1 MNYVEYNI
9 WEVMLINFTSAPV
22 LYFFLGVLA
31 VAVKSDLFIP
41 SDVGRGVVIFLM
53 ASIGIRAGA
62 EIAQMPGGVLAVLPY
77 ALTALIFGVA
87 IAAISYF
94 LLVKLLRL
102 DSANAGAL
110 AGSFG
115 AVSSATL
122 MVSIS
127 LLDSLGITYE
137 KFVPALYPFMDSPA
151 IIVAVFLGK
160 WGMDR
165 QKSLQASSDSS
176 AKALK
181 GSGKKKLST
190 LIVESVTN
198 SGVYVL
204 LGSLTIGLLVGQQ
217 RLEREMMFF
226 DGMFRGI
233 LCIFLLE
240 MGILAAS
247 RLKELKLVSPLVFP
261 LAILISITSGVLSV
275 FAATALGL
283 SPGGAVVFTALA
295 AGASY
300 VTVPAA
306 MRVSLPE
313 ANPSLYLGTAI
324 GVVFPFNMAIGLP
337 AYVQLAQY
345 LAR

>member
-1 MNYVEYNI
+1 MVYDVFD
-9 WEVMLINFTSAPV
+9 VMVINLTSAPI
-22 LYFFLGVLA
+22 LFFVLGVLA

-41 SDVGRGVVIFLM
+41 SDVGRVVVTFLM

-62 EIAQMPGGVLAVLPY
+62 DIVEMPGGLLAVVPY
-77 ALTALIFGVA
+77 ALTALIFGVTV
-87 IAAISYF
+87 AAISYF

-122 MVSIS
+122 MVAIS
-127 LLDSLGITYE
+127 LMDSLGITYE

-151 IIVAVFLGK
+151 IIMAVFLGK
-160 WGMDR
+160 WGMER
-165 QKSLQASSDSS
+165 QKSLQVSSDSP

-181 GSGKKKLST
+181 GNGKEKKLSSM
-190 LIVESVTN
+190 IVESMTN

-204 LGSLTIGLLVGQQ
+204 LGSLVIGLITGPE
-217 RLEREMMFF
+217 RLEREMRFF

-233 LCIFLLE
+233 LCIFLLD

-247 RLKELKLVSPLVFP
+247 RLKELKAVSPLVVP
-261 LAILISITSGVLSV
+261 LAITIAFVNGIVSV
-275 FAATALGL
+275 YVATALGL
-283 SPGGAVVFTALA
+283 SPGGALVFSALA

-324 GVVFPFNMAIGLP
+324 GIVFPFNMAIGLP
-337 AYVQLAQY
+337 VYLMFAQY